1 MTIYLYFYCYQS
13 NKKSTSEVISISGL
27 KQFKFQPLKCQFME
41 TSTNSPRSRLWQY
54 WELIKIPFG
63 GQIYFLIRICWY
75 ISRANIDKRRG
86 GFFPLSD
93 IFSHRRLKILA
104 LNCEEALKPR
114 RLGLKG
120 WVVINLWICD
130 TSWGSKTFFF
140 DKTMKTEKIVAVQ
153 SGLSLKCFWNFESP
167 KDLVS

>member
-1 MTIYLYFYCYQS
+1 MYFAITLKKPLFGD

-27 KQFKFQPLKCQFME
+27 KQFKFQPLKCQFMK
-41 TSTNSPRSRLWQY
+41 TSTHSPRARLWQY

-63 GQIYFLIRICWY
+63 GQIYFHIRICWY

-140 DKTMKTEKIVAVQ
+140 WQNNENWKNCCSAVRSEPQ
-153 SGLSLKCFWNFESP
+153 VLLKLWKP
-167 KDLVS
+167 